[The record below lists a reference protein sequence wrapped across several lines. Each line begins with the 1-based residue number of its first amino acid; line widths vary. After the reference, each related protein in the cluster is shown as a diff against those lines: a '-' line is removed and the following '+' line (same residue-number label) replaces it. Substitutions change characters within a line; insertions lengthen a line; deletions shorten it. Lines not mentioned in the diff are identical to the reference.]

1 MAEQRVQKVLA
12 DQGICSRREAER
24 LIAAGKVKVNGHP
37 VGLGDK
43 MDPDYDKVS
52 IDGQTVRIVRKRQY
66 TYIML
71 HKPRGFLTTRSD
83 DRGRKTVM
91 DLVSD
96 VPAMLRPVGR
106 LDKDSEGLL
115 LMTDDGAFINLLT
128 HPSGG
133 VGKLYRVTVNPRA
146 TEEQIIQMSSGVVL
160 DDGVKTQPCVI
171 HVVVDEPGRTV
182 LEITLHE
189 GRNRQIR
196 RMCSAVGLQ
205 VVRLRR
211 TAEGPVKLL
220 TDLLAKVDGTT
231 HFVYWQVTRGVET
244 RNHVY
249 AEDLPGKLWV
259 SIRPNRLNDPDV
271 PIKLDTAEDTRF
283 YHCNIKTLNLLPSVV
298 AAQHAKRIGVQ
309 ETVFHRGDI
318 VTECAHSNVSIL
330 KDGVFYSHPNDEF
343 ILRGIAKTHMIQACY
358 RLGITVMEK
367 CFTLDDL
374 KNADEI
380 IVTSSSNFCLH
391 ACEVDG
397 QPAGG
402 KDPAMLK
409 AIQDEVL
416 REYFTYTGKTTVVD

>member
-37 VGLGDK
+37 VSLGDK
-43 MDPDYDKVS
+43 MDPDYDKVA

-71 HKPRGFLTTRSD
+71 HKPRGYLTTRAD

-211 TAEGPVKLL
+211 TAEGPVKLGML
-220 TDLLAKVDGTT
+220 QPGEYRELKKSEINAL
-231 HFVYWQVTRGVET
+231 
-244 RNHVY
+244 RN
-249 AEDLPGKLWV
+249 
-259 SIRPNRLNDPDV
+259 
-271 PIKLDTAEDTRF
+271 
-283 YHCNIKTLNLLPSVV
+283 
-298 AAQHAKRIGVQ
+298 AAQRKSRSSEAPSRPAA
-309 ETVFHRGDI
+309 HRPG
-318 VTECAHSNVSIL
+318 
-330 KDGVFYSHPNDEF
+330 P
-343 ILRGIAKTHMIQACY
+343 LRTRK
-358 RLGITVMEK
+358 E
-367 CFTLDDL
+367 
-374 KNADEI
+374 
-380 IVTSSSNFCLH
+380 
-391 ACEVDG
+391 
-397 QPAGG
+397 
-402 KDPAMLK
+402 
-409 AIQDEVL
+409 QD
-416 REYFTYTGKTTVVD
+416 